1 MFQQLERVKQELD
14 ILNFGLDLTTMDDVF
29 LKIGELEEAGDTDDD
44 GDGDGE
50 AEDAVESVTKQ
61 EGVTAGSSQQLVAGT
76 VSGLLLVAGQ
86 LCGLLAK
93 RLVYTWRR
101 KLLYLTM
108 AATPVC
114 MATFI
119 VLSLN
124 PFTGTA
130 RERPARTME
139 LASYDDPG
147 EDDE

>member
-29 LKIGELEEAGDTDDD
+29 LKIGELEEAGDTDGDD
-44 GDGDGE
+44 DGDGE

-61 EGVTAGSSQQLVAGT
+61 EGVTAGSTQQLVAGT

-86 LCGLLAK
+86 LCGLLIK

-130 RERPARTME
+130 RERPARTMD

-147 EDDE
+147 KDDG

>member
-44 GDGDGE
+44 DDGDGE
-50 AEDAVESVTKQ
+50 AEDAAESVTKQ
-61 EGVTAGSSQQLVAGT
+61 EGVTAGSTQQLVAGT

-130 RERPARTME
+130 RERPARTMD

-147 EDDE
+147 EDDG

>member
-1 MFQQLERVKQELD
+1 MFQQLERGKQELD

-29 LKIGELEEAGDTDDD
+29 LKIGELEEAGDADDD
-44 GDGDGE
+44 GEAE
-50 AEDAVESVTKQ
+50 AEDAVESVRKQ
-61 EGVTAGSSQQLVAGT
+61 EGVAAGSSQQLVAGP

-93 RLVYTWRR
+93 RMVYTWRR

-130 RERPARTME
+130 RERPARTMD

-147 EDDE
+147 EDDGC